1 MGYTRG
7 CNVNEKN
14 SANNKETKAAEAQK
28 NGKNHEPEKVHK
40 NNHDELAQLKD
51 QNKQLQDKYLRLAA
65 DFDNARKRWEKDR
78 EDVIKY
84 GTYKILKDLIVFVD
98 EMEHAIEAMKKQ
110 DSAVHSATFVEG
122 VTMTC
127 NKLKDLL
134 ISEGVKELNPVGEK
148 FDPYK
153 HEILAQEAA
162 DGISEPTIA
171 EVFQKGYLFNER
183 LLRTAKVKVSIP
195 KSAADEASQQARE
208 TATGDQSGINTI
220 NEQI

>member
-1 MGYTRG
+1 M
-7 CNVNEKN
+7 NEKKTVDPKDVQPA
-14 SANNKETKAAEAQK
+14 ANQK
-28 NGKNHEPEKVHK
+28 NGKEHEGEKAPKGHQ
-40 NNHDELAQLKD
+40 DELAQLKE
-51 QNKQLQDKYLRLAA
+51 QNKHLHDKFLRLAA

-78 EDVIKY
+78 EEVVKY

-110 DSAVHSATFVEG
+110 DSAAHNATFVEG

-134 ISEGVKELNPVGEK
+134 ISEGVKEMNPAGEK

-153 HEILAQEAA
+153 HEILAQEVV
-162 DGISEPTIA
+162 DGICEPVIT
-171 EVFQKGYLFNER
+171 EVFQKGYLYNER

-195 KSAADEASQQARE
+195 KSTTEAESQQE
-208 TATGDQSGINTI
+208 PQQEKTTTDGQSGMNTI
-220 NEQI
+220 DEQI

>member
-1 MGYTRG
+1 
-7 CNVNEKN
+7 
-14 SANNKETKAAEAQK
+14 
-28 NGKNHEPEKVHK
+28 
-40 NNHDELAQLKD
+40 
-51 QNKQLQDKYLRLAA
+51 LRLAA

-78 EDVIKY
+78 EEVVKY
-84 GTYKILKDLIVFVD
+84 GIYKILKDLIVFVD

-110 DSAVHSATFVEG
+110 DSATHSATFVEG

-134 ISEGVKELNPVGEK
+134 VSEGVKELNPVGEK

-162 DGISEPTIA
+162 EGVFEPVVS
-171 EVFQKGYLFNER
+171 EVFQKGYLYNER

-195 KSAADEASQQARE
+195 KSATDTESQQERE
-208 TATGDQSGINTI
+208 KTTDHQSGINTI